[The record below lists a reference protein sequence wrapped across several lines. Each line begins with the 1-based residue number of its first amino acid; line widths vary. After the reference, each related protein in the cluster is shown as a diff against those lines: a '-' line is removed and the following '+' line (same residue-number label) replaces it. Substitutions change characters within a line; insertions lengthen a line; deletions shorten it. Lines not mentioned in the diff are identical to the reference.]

1 MKPTRLFSHFCYV
14 KRGTSSGEFFFSETP
29 FPSITCAGYTC
40 YITKFYALFCLFF
53 MKDKEDWGPFVFRL
67 TRGSSYVGKQG
78 TAGEISI
85 SSPLTS
91 LQLCLSLFLSLMLG
105 WPQNAISFSCHEG
118 NVTTSVFL
126 SARREKKQI
135 KSDLHAAKQ
144 MYQQVSFLSGMQH
157 SKRKFL
163 CLPHTFF

>member
-1 MKPTRLFSHFCYV
+1 MYVQDEANTTFFCS
-14 KRGTSSGEFFFSETP
+14 KRGASSGEFFFFKS
-29 FPSITCAGYTC
+29 PSL
-40 YITKFYALFCLFF
+40 ALRMRDIPAILQGFKVSLLTSLLLFF
-53 MKDKEDWGPFVFRL
+53 HEGQRRLGPFVFRL

-118 NVTTSVFL
+118 NVTTSVSL

-144 MYQQVSFLSGMQH
+144 MYQQVSFLSFEN
-157 SKRKFL
+157 KVFL
-163 CLPHTFF
+163 LHTFF